1 MYCFQCVMKWFS
13 NGNFKLVWY
22 HLSYSQ
28 LTMGA
33 LMMLILAVCKVVVTF
48 EPSITSAYH
57 LVICSLV
64 VEHRSSK
71 SAGQG
76 FDSSNSF
83 WAHDKTKTKFVIF
96 HQVSFCF
103 FYSFTSQ
110 LPSCQRDEGWNGVE
124 GWRASQTGTS
134 LLKESF
140 VPTDGKEQFL
150 RYSSKS
156 SSW

>member
-96 HQVSFCF
+96 HQVSLFLL
-103 FYSFTSQ
+103 Q
-110 LPSCQRDEGWNGVE
+110 LHISTAQLSAWWRMKW
-124 GWRASQTGTS
+124 GWRLESVSNRNKPIEGVFRTNWWEGTVF
-134 LLKESF
+134 KI
-140 VPTDGKEQFL
+140 Q
-150 RYSSKS
+150 
-156 SSW
+156 

>member
-1 MYCFQCVMKWFS
+1 MYCFQYVMKWFS
-13 NGNFKLVWY
+13 NGNFKLGWY
-22 HLSYSQ
+22 YLSYSQ

-76 FDSSNSF
+76 FDSSDSF
-83 WAHDKTKTKFVIF
+83 RAHDKTKTKFVIF

-124 GWRASQTGTS
+124 GLESVLNRNKLIEGVFRTNWWEGTVF
-134 LLKESF
+134 K
-140 VPTDGKEQFL
+140 TQ
-150 RYSSKS
+150 
-156 SSW
+156 

>member
-1 MYCFQCVMKWFS
+1 
-13 NGNFKLVWY
+13 
-22 HLSYSQ
+22 
-28 LTMGA
+28 MGA

-48 EPSITSAYH
+48 EPSIISAYQ

-71 SAGQG
+71 STGQG

-103 FYSFTSQ
+103 FTASHLNCPAVSVMK
-110 LPSCQRDEGWNGVE
+110 DEMGWKVGE
-124 GWRASQTGTS
+124 RFKQ
-134 LLKESF
+134 
-140 VPTDGKEQFL
+140 EQA
-150 RYSSKS
+150 Y
-156 SSW
+156 

>member
-71 SAGQG
+71 STGQG

-96 HQVSFCF
+96 HQVSLFLL
-103 FYSFTSQ
+103 Q
-110 LPSCQRDEGWNGVE
+110 LHISTAQLSAWWRMKW
-124 GWRASQTGTS
+124 GWRLESVSNRNKPIEGVFRTNWWEGTVF
-134 LLKESF
+134 KI
-140 VPTDGKEQFL
+140 Q
-150 RYSSKS
+150 
-156 SSW
+156 